1 MDNKKRLKW
10 ARHSNPLQA
19 SAMFLPSPV
28 LTDRFKESGFNLLNR
43 NPSGHS
49 PGHAVPLRCFLLSFI
64 DLFSLA

>member
-28 LTDRFKESGFNLLNR
+28 LTDRFNGSKFTTYSHVVYDIPRNR
-43 NPSGHS
+43 Y
-49 PGHAVPLRCFLLSFI
+49 SF
-64 DLFSLA
+64 FKV